1 MPTTIQI
8 HHAAQSCL
16 AARERLKQCERHLEN
31 QPEQRPANERQWL
44 TDRCNLCLRAAD
56 AADAYA
62 TAHRQ
67 LAAALLSAANTVTE
81 GTG

>member
-8 HHAAQSCL
+8 YHATQVCL

-44 TDRCNLCLRAAD
+44 THRRNLCLRAAD
-56 AADAYA
+56 AADEYA
-62 TAHRQ
+62 AAHRQ
-67 LAAALLSAANTVTE
+67 LAAALLSATNTVTDS
-81 GTG
+81 TG